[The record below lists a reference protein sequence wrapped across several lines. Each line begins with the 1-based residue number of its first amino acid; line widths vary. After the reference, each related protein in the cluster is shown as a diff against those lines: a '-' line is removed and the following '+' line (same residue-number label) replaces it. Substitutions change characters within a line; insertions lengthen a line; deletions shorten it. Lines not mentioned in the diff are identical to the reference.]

1 MNWLILIIF
10 GIIAIA
16 LIVFLIIRNQKD
28 EKKFEK
34 QLDND
39 YPKSNRE
46 DGDKEIDELTD
57 IVN

>member
-28 EKKFEK
+28 EKKTEK

-39 YPKSNRE
+39 YLNSNR
-46 DGDKEIDELTD
+46 GDRD
-57 IVN
+57 IKIE